1 VLAYTTIR
9 GEFMDKITIDDFYYS
24 YQKLRQERLIHRKEA
39 YLKVLEHTKTFGEI
53 IMFDSIKISK
63 RDV

>member
-39 YLKVLEHTKTFGEI
+39 YLKVQEHTKTFGEI

>member
-1 VLAYTTIR
+1 
-9 GEFMDKITIDDFYYS
+9 MDKITIDDFYYS